1 MAVYP
6 SVQGEFMKRLIY
18 AISMTFF
25 MAAFLIN
32 VSAQTRH
39 SHNHWGGNSMNS
51 NADAPGD
58 NCDDHFNVTFDAGDT
73 YTSEESQTL
82 TPAQFAQGL
91 TVQAA
96 HNGGVLVRGW
106 DKNEVLV
113 KACKAVGADDDA
125 SAKSLLSELKMRID
139 GAHVSASGPDTHER
153 DWTIFFLV
161 NVPRNIKLALDA
173 HNGPIDLR
181 DVDGTVSAS
190 TVNGPLDIHRCSGQI
205 TAEATNGPIKVT
217 RSSGNI
223 HVHTTN
229 GPVDVE
235 LAGNT
240 WSGQGLDASAQNG
253 PIKLHIP
260 TGYKSGV
267 EVESRGYS
275 PFHCEQTACAGATKD
290 WDDSNKSVRIGGSP
304 TVVHLTTVN
313 GPVSIVSAM
322 Q

>member
-1 MAVYP
+1 
-6 SVQGEFMKRLIY
+6 MKRLIY
-18 AISMTFF
+18 AVSMTFF
-25 MAAFLIN
+25 MAAFLIH

-39 SHNHWGGNSMNS
+39 SQNNSHWGGSSMNT

-58 NCDDHFNVTFDAGDT
+58 SCDDHFNVTFDEGET
-73 YTSEESQTL
+73 YTGEEAQTL

-113 KACKAVGADDDA
+113 KACKMVAADDEA
-125 SAKSLLSELKMRID
+125 TAKSMLGELKMRVE
-139 GAHVSASGPDTHER
+139 GAQVSASGPDSDER
-153 DWTIFFLV
+153 NWTIFFLV
-161 NVPRNIKLALDA
+161 NVPKNIKLALDA

-181 DVDGTVSAS
+181 DVDGTVSAN
-190 TVNGPLDIHRCSGQI
+190 TVNGPVDIHRCSGQV
-205 TAEATNGPIKVT
+205 TAEATNGPINVT

-223 HVHTTN
+223 RVRTTN
-229 GPVDVE
+229 GPVSVE
-235 LAGNT
+235 LAGET
-240 WSGQGLDASAQNG
+240 WAGQGLDASAQNG
-253 PIKLHIP
+253 PIKLRIP

-267 EVESRGYS
+267 EVSSRGYS
-275 PFHCEQTACAGATKD
+275 PFHCASDACAGATRD
-290 WDDSNKSVRIGGSP
+290 WDDQNKSVRIGGSP
-304 TVVHLTTVN
+304 TVVHLATVN